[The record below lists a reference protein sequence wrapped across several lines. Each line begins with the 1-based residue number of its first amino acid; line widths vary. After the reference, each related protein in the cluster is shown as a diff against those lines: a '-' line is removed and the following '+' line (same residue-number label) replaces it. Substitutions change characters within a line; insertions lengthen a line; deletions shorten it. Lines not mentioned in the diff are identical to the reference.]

1 MSKMLIMI
9 ILHLLRTYPYRIR
22 IIYSEPNTWSPS
34 EEEYLSK
41 KPQLEQG
48 SLLSL
53 SSIGIYNFVRTPGLS
68 SIAMQDSPS
77 LLVAFASSNGLLV
90 NALANE
96 LNPSLTCFI
105 NAKNYREPWREH
117 AAMDIQK
124 TLIDGFPLY
133 TNDIYCFEL
142 LDYQS
147 VFEAL
152 AAVYRENCYRRRIIV
167 SPTGGKMHTIAC
179 ALIKNCCPDIHI
191 EYPTPESY
199 IEGQKKAAIA
209 DIALRSNNVGVEG
222 MLRHLEPWLLN
233 LIGMILYGAAAVRLD
248 WRILLVLL
256 AMTGANYL
264 IAYWA
269 WCFNIRTR
277 AVADTYL
284 QGQRYLRREGE
295 QPANGK
301 DIRLYRMETWLM
313 AAHNSYVMSRDKWR
327 RQIFGRRA
335 LRSVSGS
342 VFLVARDALAYAM
355 LVGSFLAGS
364 IDAAGFT
371 LTIGII
377 STFTNWLNE
386 FVATSD
392 DWRYETLEVD
402 DLRDFL
408 EQKDVL
414 NHGPGP
420 AVSRVKCPPQVELRD
435 VTFTY
440 PRQKR
445 LIIDHLSLTIHPG
458 EKIAL
463 VGLNGAGKTTLVKLL
478 SGLYKPDSG
487 EILVDGVPTTS
498 FNAVEYL
505 RLVGTLYQ
513 DVNIL
518 PFTIGENVSGR
529 EDYDQEKVWACLE
542 QAGLKDTVEALP
554 KGLDISI
561 TQQLERDGIDLSGGQ
576 QQRLL
581 FARALYKDAPLLI
594 LDEPTSALDPL
605 AEADLYHK
613 YAQTTGGKTSIFIS

>member
-1 MSKMLIMI
+1 MEGKKRHSTAANVLY
-9 ILHLLRTYPYRIR
+9 LLRHVTKADRTYLPALTAGLAVKLALPVVATLLPTAAVAALTRG
-22 IIYSEPNTWSPS
+22 
-34 EEEYLSK
+34 
-41 KPQLEQG
+41 G
-48 SLLSL
+48 SM
-53 SSIGIYNFVRTPGLS
+53 GQY
-68 SIAMQDSPS
+68 
-77 LLVAFASSNGLLV
+77 
-90 NALANE
+90 
-96 LNPSLTCFI
+96 
-105 NAKNYREPWREH
+105 
-117 AAMDIQK
+117 
-124 TLIDGFPLY
+124 
-133 TNDIYCFEL
+133 
-142 LDYQS
+142 
-147 VFEAL
+147 L
-152 AAVYRENCYRRRIIV
+152 AAVLGLMALYALGTALSGYLTQVMGLKNMRFRARTFVPVQFRKALTMDFCLLE
-167 SPTGGKMHTIAC
+167 SP
-179 ALIKNCCPDIHI
+179 
-191 EYPTPESY
+191 
-199 IEGQKKAAIA
+199 EGQKKAATA
-209 DIALRSNNVGVEG
+209 SAALYGNNVGVEG

-233 LIGMILYGAAAVRLD
+233 LTGMVLYGAAAVRLD

-277 AVADTYL
+277 SVADTWL
-284 QGQRYLRREGE
+284 QGQKYLRREGE
-295 QPANGK
+295 QPVNGK
-301 DIRLYRMETWLM
+301 DIRLYRMEKWLM
-313 AAHNSYVMSRDKWR
+313 NAHNACVMGRDKWR
-327 RQIFGRRA
+327 RQSFRRRA
-335 LRSVSGS
+335 LRSVSDS

-355 LVGSFLAGS
+355 LVGAFLAGN

-414 NHGPGP
+414 NHGSGTD
-420 AVSRVKCPPQVELRD
+420 VSQVKCPPQVELRD

-440 PRQKR
+440 PGQERPV
-445 LIIDHLSLTIHPG
+445 IDHLSLTIRPG

-487 EILVDGVPTTS
+487 EILVGGIPTTD
-498 FNAVEYL
+498 FNAAEYL
-505 RLVGTLYQ
+505 QLVGTLYQ

-529 EDYDQEKVWACLE
+529 EDYDYARVWSCLE
-542 QAGLKDTVEALP
+542 QAGLKEAVEALP
-554 KGLDISI
+554 KGLDTSI
-561 TQQLERDGIDLSGGQ
+561 TQQLERDGVNLSGGQ

-581 FARALYKDAPLLI
+581 FARALYKNAPLLI

-605 AEADLYHK
+605 AEADLYQK
-613 YAQTTGGKTSIFIS
+613 YAQTTGGKTSVFISHRLSSTQFCDRVVYMEHGRAAEVGTHRELLEQGGKYAELFQLQSSYYRDEKEAQHENA

>member
-1 MSKMLIMI
+1 MEGKKRHSTAANVLY
-9 ILHLLRTYPYRIR
+9 LLRHVTKADRTYLPAL
-22 IIYSEPNTWSPS
+22 T
-34 EEEYLSK
+34 
-41 KPQLEQG
+41 
-48 SLLSL
+48 
-53 SSIGIYNFVRTPGLS
+53 
-68 SIAMQDSPS
+68 A
-77 LLVAFASSNGLLV
+77 
-90 NALANE
+90 ALAVK
-96 LNPSLTCFI
+96 LALPVVATLLPTAAVAALTRGGSMGQ
-105 NAKNYREPWREH
+105 Y
-117 AAMDIQK
+117 
-124 TLIDGFPLY
+124 
-133 TNDIYCFEL
+133 
-142 LDYQS
+142 
-147 VFEAL
+147 L
-152 AAVYRENCYRRRIIV
+152 AAVLGLMALYALGTALSGYLTQVMGLKNMRFRARTFVPVQFRKALTMDFCLLE
-167 SPTGGKMHTIAC
+167 SP
-179 ALIKNCCPDIHI
+179 
-191 EYPTPESY
+191 
-199 IEGQKKAAIA
+199 EGQKKAATA
-209 DIALRSNNVGVEG
+209 SAALYGNNVGVEG

-233 LIGMILYGAAAVRLD
+233 LTGMVLYGAAAVRLD

-277 AVADTYL
+277 SVADTWL
-284 QGQRYLRREGE
+284 QGQKYLRREGE
-295 QPANGK
+295 QPVNGK
-301 DIRLYRMETWLM
+301 DIRLYRMEKWLM
-313 AAHNSYVMSRDKWR
+313 NAHNACVMGRDKWR
-327 RQIFGRRA
+327 RQSFRRRA
-335 LRSVSGS
+335 LRSVSDS

-355 LVGSFLAGS
+355 LVGAFLAGN

-414 NHGPGP
+414 NHGSGTD
-420 AVSRVKCPPQVELRD
+420 VSQVKCPPQVELRD

-440 PRQKR
+440 PGQERPV
-445 LIIDHLSLTIHPG
+445 IDHLSLTIRPG

-487 EILVDGVPTTS
+487 EILVGGIPTTD
-498 FNAVEYL
+498 FNAAEYL
-505 RLVGTLYQ
+505 QLVGTLYQ

-529 EDYDQEKVWACLE
+529 EDYDYARVWSCLE
-542 QAGLKDTVEALP
+542 QAGLKEAVEALP
-554 KGLDISI
+554 KGLDTSI
-561 TQQLERDGIDLSGGQ
+561 TQQLERDGVNLSGGQ

-581 FARALYKDAPLLI
+581 FARALYKNAPLLI

-605 AEADLYHK
+605 AEADLYQK
-613 YAQTTGGKTSIFIS
+613 YAQTTGGKTSVFISHRLSSTQFCDRVVYMEHGRAAEVGTHRELLEQGGKYAELFQLQSSYYRDEKEAQHENA

>member
-1 MSKMLIMI
+1 MGGYA
-9 ILHLLRTYPYRIR
+9 ILVSEQEGGIFLEGKKRHSTAANVLYLLRHVTKADRTYLPAL
-22 IIYSEPNTWSPS
+22 T
-34 EEEYLSK
+34 
-41 KPQLEQG
+41 
-48 SLLSL
+48 
-53 SSIGIYNFVRTPGLS
+53 
-68 SIAMQDSPS
+68 A
-77 LLVAFASSNGLLV
+77 
-90 NALANE
+90 ALAVK
-96 LNPSLTCFI
+96 LALPVVATLLPTAAVAALTRGGSMGQ
-105 NAKNYREPWREH
+105 Y
-117 AAMDIQK
+117 
-124 TLIDGFPLY
+124 
-133 TNDIYCFEL
+133 
-142 LDYQS
+142 
-147 VFEAL
+147 L
-152 AAVYRENCYRRRIIV
+152 AAVLGLMALYALGTALSGYLTQVMGLKNMRFRARTFVPVQFRKALTMDFCLLE
-167 SPTGGKMHTIAC
+167 SP
-179 ALIKNCCPDIHI
+179 
-191 EYPTPESY
+191 
-199 IEGQKKAAIA
+199 EGQKKAATA
-209 DIALRSNNVGVEG
+209 SAALYGNNVGVEG

-233 LIGMILYGAAAVRLD
+233 LTGMVLYGAAAVRLD

-277 AVADTYL
+277 SVADTWL
-284 QGQRYLRREGE
+284 QGQKYLRREGE
-295 QPANGK
+295 QPVNGK
-301 DIRLYRMETWLM
+301 DIRLYRMEKWLM
-313 AAHNSYVMSRDKWR
+313 NAHNACVMGRDKWR
-327 RQIFGRRA
+327 RQSFRRRA
-335 LRSVSGS
+335 LRSVSDS

-355 LVGSFLAGS
+355 LVGAFLAGN

-414 NHGPGP
+414 NHGSGTD
-420 AVSRVKCPPQVELRD
+420 VSQVKCPPQVELRD

-440 PRQKR
+440 PGQERPV
-445 LIIDHLSLTIHPG
+445 IDHLSLTIRPG

-487 EILVDGVPTTS
+487 EILVGGIPTTD
-498 FNAVEYL
+498 FNAAEYL
-505 RLVGTLYQ
+505 QLVGTLYQ

-529 EDYDQEKVWACLE
+529 EDYDYARVWSCLE
-542 QAGLKDTVEALP
+542 QAGLKEAVEALP
-554 KGLDISI
+554 KGLDTSI
-561 TQQLERDGIDLSGGQ
+561 TQQLERDGVNLSGGQ

-581 FARALYKDAPLLI
+581 FARALYKNAPLLI

-605 AEADLYHK
+605 AEADLYQK
-613 YAQTTGGKTSIFIS
+613 YAQTTGGKTSVFISHRLSSTQFCDRVVYMEHGRAAEVGTHRELLEQGGKYAELFQLQSSYYRDEKEAQHENA